1 MSNVV
6 YVETL
11 DDFLHSEVRPD
22 LPVRLIMTQTQT
34 QRGPLAQRQYT
45 LTLAGTNTHD
55 ETVVILMDRVSVEL
69 DPMGKEPW
77 TPGGKS
83 IVSQVQAWRQLVHN
97 YVEAHGYTVYPGMIA
112 VPENHTSVVG
122 SFNDAA
128 VWSCAKRDKSVGD
141 GWCEAWVVAAPISRA
156 KVTPMTMR
164 RLVQLAYQ
172 ELANRIENESL
183 WGDEPGVDEEL
194 EQEMLQ
200 LEAFAI
206 ATGFESLDA
215 GGGCGKGG
223 DR

>member
-11 DDFLHSEVRPD
+11 GDFLHSEVRPD
-22 LPVRLIMTQTQT
+22 LPVRLILTQTQT

-55 ETVVILMDRVSVEL
+55 EIVVLQDRVSVEM
-69 DPMGKEPW
+69 DPMGKQPW

-83 IVSQVQAWRQLVHN
+83 IVSQVQTWRWLVHH
-97 YVEAHGYTVYPGMIA
+97 YVEAHGYTVYPGMYA

-141 GWCEAWVVAAPISRA
+141 GWCEAWIVAAPISQVE
-156 KVTPMTMR
+156 VTPMTMR
-164 RLVQLAYQ
+164 RLVQLAYS
-172 ELANRIENESL
+172 ELADRIENE
-183 WGDEPGVDEEL
+183 PGVPEEL

-200 LEAFAI
+200 LEAFVL

-215 GGGCGKGG
+215 ALAVEREAT
-223 DR
+223 DE